1 MFCYIRSR
9 EPACFDRFSID
20 VLRRCFTVK
29 TSIRS
34 MAPTPIKLVRRALEL
49 PRTKVAVP
57 QGGGGGVDDEWYQ
70 LQLINPPD
78 SADVMD
84 SATADH
90 HSMRMFEI
98 NFWYHQFAIVLDGEM
113 VCQDAATGE
122 VYRGH
127 EGDLFH
133 WAPGLRMHFGGR
145 FRALGTKTPI
155 PMRWVKTARGKE
167 ERLMHTLPDEILLEG
182 VAPDERRE
190 VRKNSPLPPQRRIKF
205 VRRALSAEP
214 ITVDSHV
221 NQGGQWQRVALV
233 DPIDTNLVGS
243 ACIESRSGAEATR
256 RDHRWH
262 EVALVLDGS
271 LTTENLATGETFH
284 AVKGDLFYWGPGLQQ
299 SLEGDFR
306 IFSVKTPEPELD
318 AYELDES
325 ARYSGT
331 PPDEV
336 IEEPLREAG

>member
-1 MFCYIRSR
+1 MFCYIRSTKH
-9 EPACFDRFSID
+9 ACFDRFSVD
-20 VLRRCFTVK
+20 ALRGCFTVK

-34 MAPTPIKLVRRALEL
+34 MAPTPIKLVRAALEL
-49 PRTKVAVP
+49 PMTKVAVP
-57 QGGGGGVDDEWYQ
+57 VGAIGGVDDEWYQ
-70 LQLINPPD
+70 LQLVNPPD

-90 HSMRMFEI
+90 RSLSMFELS
-98 NFWYHQFAIVLDGEM
+98 FWYHQFAIVLDGEM

-133 WAPGLRMHFGGR
+133 WAPGLRMHFGGK

-155 PMRWVKTARGKE
+155 PMRWVRTARGKE

-182 VAPDERRE
+182 AAPDERRE
-190 VRKNSPLPPQRRIKF
+190 ARRNSPFPRHRRIKF
-205 VRRALSAEP
+205 VRGALNAEP
-214 ITVDSHV
+214 VAVDSHV
-221 NQGGQWQRVALV
+221 NQGGQWQRAALV
-233 DPIDTNLVGS
+233 DPIDTRLVAS
-243 ACIESRSGAEATR
+243 VCIEARSGAEATR

-262 EVALVLDGS
+262 EVALVLDGK

-299 SLEGDFR
+299 GLEGDFR
-306 IFSVKTPEPELD
+306 IFSVKTPDPELN

-325 ARYSGT
+325 LRHPGT

-336 IEEPLREAG
+336 IEEPMREAG

>member
-1 MFCYIRSR
+1 MSVDSLR
-9 EPACFDRFSID
+9 ER
-20 VLRRCFTVK
+20 FTVK
-29 TSIRS
+29 TSITS
-34 MAPTPIKLVRRALEL
+34 MAPTPIKLVRNALEL

-57 QGGGGGVDDEWYQ
+57 VGAIGGVDDEWYQ

-90 HSMRMFEI
+90 LSMRMFELS
-98 NFWYHQFAIVLDGEM
+98 FWYHQFAIVLDGEM
-113 VCQDAATGE
+113 VCQDASSGE

-133 WAPGLRMHFGGR
+133 WAPGLRMQFGGK

-155 PMRWVKTARGKE
+155 PMRWVRTARGKE

-182 VAPDERRE
+182 AAPDETRE
-190 VRKNSPLPPQRRIKF
+190 VRGSAPFPPLRRIKF
-205 VRRALSAEP
+205 VRGALSAEP
-214 ITVDSHV
+214 LRVDSRV
-221 NQGGQWQRVALV
+221 NRGGRWRRVSLV
-233 DPIDTNLVGS
+233 DPIDTNHVASVG
-243 ACIESRSGAEATR
+243 IEARSGAEATR

-262 EVALVLDGS
+262 EVALVLDGN

-284 AVKGDLFYWGPGLQQ
+284 ATKGDLFYWGPGLQQ
-299 SLEGDFR
+299 GLEGDFR
-306 IFSVKTPEPELD
+306 IFSVKTPEPELV
-318 AYELDES
+318 AHELDES
-325 ARYSGT
+325 LRHPGT

-336 IEEPLREAG
+336 VEAPMREAPARS

>member
-1 MFCYIRSR
+1 MKAS
-9 EPACFDRFSID
+9 PKS
-20 VLRRCFTVK
+20 L
-29 TSIRS
+29 
-34 MAPTPIKLVRRALEL
+34 APTPIKLVRRALDL

-90 HSMRMFEI
+90 RSLRMFDI
-98 NFWYHQFAIVLDGEM
+98 SFWYHQFAIVLDGEM
-113 VCQDAATGE
+113 VCQDAASGE

-155 PMRWVKTARGKE
+155 PMRWVRTERGKE

-182 VAPDERRE
+182 APPDETRE
-190 VRKNSPLPPQRRIKF
+190 VRETSPLRARRRIKF
-205 VRRALSAEP
+205 VRGALHAEALA
-214 ITVDSHV
+214 VDSPLNH
-221 NQGGQWQRVALV
+221 GGRWQRAALV
-233 DPIDTNLVGS
+233 DPIDTDLVGS
-243 ACIESRSGAEATR
+243 ACIEARSGAGATR

-262 EVALVLDGS
+262 EVALVLDGA
-271 LTTENLATGETFH
+271 LTTENLDTGETFH

-299 SLEGDFR
+299 GLEGDFR

-318 AYELDES
+318 AYRLDEGS
-325 ARYSGT
+325 RHPGT
-331 PPDEV
+331 SPDEV

>member
-1 MFCYIRSR
+1 M
-9 EPACFDRFSID
+9 
-20 VLRRCFTVK
+20 VK
-29 TSIRS
+29 ASPES
-34 MAPTPIKLVRRALEL
+34 MAPTPVKLVRKALEL

-57 QGGGGGVDDEWYQ
+57 DGGIGGVDDEWFQ

-90 HSMRMFEI
+90 NSMRMFELS
-98 NFWYHQFAIVLDGEM
+98 FWYHQFAIVLDGEM
-113 VCQDAATGE
+113 VCQDSATGE

-133 WAPGLRMHFGGR
+133 WAPGLHMRFGGR

-155 PMRWVKTARGKE
+155 PMRWVRTARGKE

-182 VAPDERRE
+182 AAPDETRE
-190 VRKNSPLPPQRRIKF
+190 VRESSPLLPSRRIKF
-205 VRRALSAEP
+205 VRGALKAEP
-214 ITVDSHV
+214 VTVDSSV
-221 NQGGQWQRVALV
+221 NRGGRWQRVALI

-243 ACIESRSGAEATR
+243 VCIEARSGAEATR

-262 EVALVLDGS
+262 EVALVLDGM

-299 SLEGDFR
+299 GLEGDFR
-306 IFSVKTPEPELD
+306 IFSVKTPDPEFN

-325 ARYSGT
+325 SRRPGT

-336 IEEPLREAG
+336 IEEPMREAR

>member
-1 MFCYIRSR
+1 MRVD
-9 EPACFDRFSID
+9 A
-20 VLRRCFTVK
+20 LRGCFTVK
-29 TSIRS
+29 ASIKS

-49 PRTKVAVP
+49 PRTKVSVP
-57 QGGGGGVDDEWYQ
+57 EGGIGGVDDEWYQ

-98 NFWYHQFAIVLDGEM
+98 SFWYHQFAIVLDGEM
-113 VCQDAATGE
+113 VCQDSATGE

-133 WAPGLRMHFGGR
+133 WAPGHRMHFGGR

-155 PMRWVKTARGKE
+155 PMRWVRTARGKE

-182 VAPDERRE
+182 AAPDETRQARQ
-190 VRKNSPLPPQRRIKF
+190 NAPLPPSRRIKF
-205 VRRALSAEP
+205 VRGALNAEP
-214 ITVDSHV
+214 VTVDSPV
-221 NQGGQWQRVALV
+221 NRGGQWQRATLI

-243 ACIESRSGAEATR
+243 VCIEARSGAEATR

-262 EVALVLDGS
+262 EVALVLDGE

-299 SLEGDFR
+299 GLEGDFR

-318 AYELDES
+318 AYDLDES
-325 ARYSGT
+325 SRHPGT

-336 IEEPLREAG
+336 VEEPLREAG

>member
-1 MFCYIRSR
+1 MRVD
-9 EPACFDRFSID
+9 A
-20 VLRRCFTVK
+20 LRGCFTVK
-29 TSIRS
+29 ASIKS

-57 QGGGGGVDDEWYQ
+57 DGGAGGVDDEWYQ

-98 NFWYHQFAIVLDGEM
+98 SFWYHQFAIVLDGEM
-113 VCQDAATGE
+113 VCQDSATGE

-127 EGDLFH
+127 EGDLFY
-133 WAPGLRMHFGGR
+133 WAPGHRMHFGGR

-155 PMRWVKTARGKE
+155 PMRWVRTARGKE
-167 ERLMHTLPDEILLEG
+167 ERLMHTLPGEILLEG
-182 VAPDERRE
+182 AAPDETRE
-190 VRKNSPLPPQRRIKF
+190 VREISPLPPRRRIKF
-205 VRRALSAEP
+205 VRGALNAEP
-214 ITVDSHV
+214 VTVDSPI
-221 NQGGQWQRVALV
+221 NRGGRWQRVALV
-233 DPIDTNLVGS
+233 DPIDTNLAGS
-243 ACIESRSGAEATR
+243 VCIEARSGAEATR

-262 EVALVLDGS
+262 EVALVLDGK

-284 AVKGDLFYWGPGLQQ
+284 AVKGDLFFWGPGLQQ
-299 SLEGDFR
+299 GLEGDFR
-306 IFSVKTPEPELD
+306 IFSVKTPEPERN
-318 AYELDES
+318 AYGLDES
-325 ARYSGT
+325 SRHPGT

-336 IEEPLREAG
+336 IEASMREAR